1 MHPTSSQ
8 FVSLLL
14 AAVVVWSVYLR
25 LRRSFGKQRLRPVQL
40 GFRIGLFLLIG
51 CLLLPSVMRQT
62 AYLESLA
69 IGLIVGI
76 ALALWGA
83 SRTRYLREQGQLFF
97 VPHTYTGLA
106 VSLLFLGRL
115 VYRFVQVYAATG
127 AAATGAGPPGA
138 GSPNPGFAAASIVNS
153 PLTVALLYIL
163 VGYYVYYYSAV
174 LWKSKHLTAEDLAVE
189 PAPLPQ

>member
-1 MHPTSSQ
+1 
-8 FVSLLL
+8 LLL

-51 CLLLPSVMRQT
+51 CLLLPSVMHQT

-69 IGLIVGI
+69 VGLIGGI

-127 AAATGAGPPGA
+127 AAAALAGPP
-138 GSPNPGFAAASIVNS
+138 NPAFAAASIVNS

-163 VGYYVYYYSAV
+163 VGYYVCYYGVV
-174 LWKSKHLTAEDLAVE
+174 LWKSKHLTAEELAVE
-189 PAPLPQ
+189 PAPLPQRRDA